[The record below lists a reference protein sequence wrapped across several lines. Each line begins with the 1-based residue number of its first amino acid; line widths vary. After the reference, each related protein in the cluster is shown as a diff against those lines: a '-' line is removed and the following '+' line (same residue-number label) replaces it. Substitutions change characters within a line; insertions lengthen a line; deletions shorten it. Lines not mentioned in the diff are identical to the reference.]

1 MSESSEVAYAELA
14 STLRG
19 IEEQLRDL
27 AYDALRAAAAGDA
40 DAAAEE
46 KRVLKARR
54 AIERAINALEP
65 RGGAF

>member
-1 MSESSEVAYAELA
+1 MSESSEDAYAELA
-14 STLRG
+14 SSLRS
-19 IEEQLRDL
+19 IEERLRDL
-27 AYDALRAAAAGDA
+27 AYEALRAAASGDA

-65 RGGAF
+65 RGRDF

>member
-1 MSESSEVAYAELA
+1 MSESSEVAYADLA

-40 DAAAEE
+40 DAKVEE

-54 AIERAINALEP
+54 AIERAINALES
-65 RGGAF
+65 RGGDS

>member
-1 MSESSEVAYAELA
+1 MSESSEATYAELA
-14 STLRG
+14 TSLRS

-27 AYDALRAAAAGDA
+27 AYDALRATASGDE

-54 AIERAINALEP
+54 AIERAIQALEP
-65 RGGAF
+65 RTRDY

>member
-1 MSESSEVAYAELA
+1 VSESSESAYADLV
-14 STLRG
+14 SSLHS

-54 AIERAINALEP
+54 AIERAIHALEP
-65 RGGAF
+65 GFSG

>member
-1 MSESSEVAYAELA
+1 MSESSEIAYADLA

-65 RGGAF
+65 RGSSF

>member
-1 MSESSEVAYAELA
+1 MSESSEVAYADLA

-40 DAAAEE
+40 DAKVEE

-54 AIERAINALEP
+54 AIERAINALEA
-65 RGGAF
+65 RGGDS

>member
-1 MSESSEVAYAELA
+1 MSESSELAYAELA
-14 STLRG
+14 SSLRT

-27 AYDALRAAAAGDA
+27 AYDALRSAASGDA

-54 AIERAINALEP
+54 AVERAIQALEP
-65 RGGAF
+65 RSSDF

>member
-1 MSESSEVAYAELA
+1 VSESSEAAYADVA
-14 STLRG
+14 SNLRS

-27 AYDALRAAAAGDA
+27 AYDALRAAASGDE

-54 AIERAINALEP
+54 AIERAIQALEP
-65 RGGAF
+65 RSRDF